1 MDEQAAQTQK
11 AEEEKAAQ
19 EEKIKNYN
27 AEYQKM
33 LFYCNSLIG
42 DILKTT
48 TVLNKNAQMLKIGQ
62 IKNEFNRR
70 AFLLKE
76 HFFKKNS
83 GAAAIEE
90 ASEASNEAAI
100 EEAAHEEAV
109 HHEEV
114 SNEAAASNEAA
125 GASNEAIKKELV
137 YYQHPENNIQLII
150 AEKSVP

>member
-1 MDEQAAQTQK
+1 MVEQAQAQ
-11 AEEEKAAQ
+11 EEKAAQ
-19 EEKIKNYN
+19 EEKTEEEKIKIYN

-83 GAAAIEE
+83 GA
-90 ASEASNEAAI
+90 S
-100 EEAAHEEAV
+100 EAAHEATEAAV
-109 HHEEV
+109 HHA
-114 SNEAAASNEAA
+114 EAANE
-125 GASNEAIKKELV
+125 EIKKELV